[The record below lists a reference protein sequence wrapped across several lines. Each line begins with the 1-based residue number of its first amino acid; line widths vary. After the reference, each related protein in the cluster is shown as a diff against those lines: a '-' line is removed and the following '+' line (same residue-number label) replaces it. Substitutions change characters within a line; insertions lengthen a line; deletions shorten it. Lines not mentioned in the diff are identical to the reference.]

1 MFLLQ
6 TCDVAQARNS
16 SLAALVTMLHS
27 DFPALQIWSLK
38 KRKLLTCFCHLH
50 LFPYKFM
57 WKISCMTP
65 KRIITTRQ
73 TTVMVKKGW
82 ITCHKAAGP
91 PSPTWMSSK
100 TRKTSPKTAVCSAQ
114 YIQKGQ
120 GEWNGNIQRIH
131 INAGATNIT
140 QNSQNHP
147 RDQFN
152 TPIMSTTDFTAR
164 LQWTEQERYLQPP
177 QSPPPTHISHTPD
190 RQEEK
195 ASTQKNHETIKRHG
209 YCELQNAKK
218 AQDAK
223 ANYWSCSN

>member
-1 MFLLQ
+1 
-6 TCDVAQARNS
+6 
-16 SLAALVTMLHS
+16 
-27 DFPALQIWSLK
+27 
-38 KRKLLTCFCHLH
+38 
-50 LFPYKFM
+50 
-57 WKISCMTP
+57 
-65 KRIITTRQ
+65 
-73 TTVMVKKGW
+73 
-82 ITCHKAAGP
+82 
-91 PSPTWMSSK
+91 MSSK